1 MTEEK
6 CAINDHISREA
17 GDKTKGFRF
26 QKLRAAIRF
35 LERVQASNGGQ
46 VHCAMELLEDSVLF
60 DGHSEALI
68 SGEENKYYGSR
79 ISFNSSALKNTL
91 VAFLELYFPLQ
102 RAPELKLGVYASAEI
117 ARERVSAEL
126 LESLGLEPKQ
136 KHKNYDIL
144 LKLTQGIDLDDEEC
158 KVAFA
163 IARSEYFKQYKDSS
177 KGYKAMV
184 DSMSLAQFSTFI
196 KSVDWSLTDDSN
208 ESLEAVALQLVRTC
222 KFFTHRH
229 TGLEEFILST
239 LLNELEKRSGATAIT
254 DRLLNTDALKNI
266 FNDILFAPS
275 ADELTIDPAWDDW
288 GAVEQS
294 DFRNLAQKIT
304 SVCPDFNPKLLK
316 AFARSCSLARN
327 VGANEEKEMKALL
340 RRILDVCEAHLL
352 SSSSEASAFTQR
364 QVLDMIDDL
373 VRLAEQHV
381 ASLRG
386 RYQYGLRDAQ
396 SIKGA
401 VLTLFD
407 DCYLA
412 FDEAQADEQ

>member
-6 CAINDHISREA
+6 CAISADHISREA

-91 VAFLELYFPLQ
+91 VAFLDLYFTLQ

-117 ARERVSAEL
+117 AQERVSAEFR
-126 LESLGLEPKQ
+126 ESLGFEPKQ
-136 KHKNYDIL
+136 KHYDIL
-144 LKLTQGIDLDDEEC
+144 LKLTQGVDLDNEEC
-158 KVAFA
+158 AVAFA
-163 IARSEYFKQYKDSS
+163 IARNEYFEQYKDSA
-177 KGYKAMV
+177 KGYRAMV
-184 DSMSLAQFSTFI
+184 ESMSLGQFSTFI
-196 KSVDWSLTDDSN
+196 KSVDWSLTNDSN
-208 ESLEAVALQLVRTC
+208 ESLEAAALQLVRTC
-222 KFFTHRH
+222 KFFTYRH
-229 TGLEEFILST
+229 TGLEEFILPK
-239 LLNELEKRSGATAIT
+239 LLNELEKRSGAKAIT

-275 ADELTIDPAWDDW
+275 KDELTIDPAWDDW
-288 GAVEQS
+288 DDVEQPE
-294 DFRNLAQKIT
+294 FRNLAEKIT

-316 AFARSCSLARN
+316 AYARTCSLARN
-327 VGANEEKEMKALL
+327 VGAHEEKEMKALL
-340 RRILDVCEAHLL
+340 RRILDVCEEPLL
-352 SSSSEASAFTQR
+352 TSSSEAVAFTQR
-364 QVLDMIDDL
+364 QVQDMIDEL
-373 VRLAEQHV
+373 VKLAEQHV

-412 FDEAQADEQ
+412 FDEVQADE